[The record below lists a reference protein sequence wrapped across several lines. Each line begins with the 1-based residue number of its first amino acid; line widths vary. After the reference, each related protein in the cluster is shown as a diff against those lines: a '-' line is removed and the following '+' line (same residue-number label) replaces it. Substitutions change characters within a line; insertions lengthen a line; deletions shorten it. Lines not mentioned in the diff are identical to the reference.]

1 MKTKPQDKA
10 APAANLLEV
19 ARVARVSPSTVSR
32 ILNGTARVS
41 DAKRKAVEAAIA
53 RLNFRPNLLA
63 RGLRQGRAMT
73 IGILTQEVDSS
84 FFTAALKGVEAR
96 LAGSH
101 FAPLIVSGH
110 WNAREEA
117 ERISLLISRRVDGII
132 ILTGLLPE
140 KQILGFAQAVPIAV
154 VGRRLASDNVFSVA
168 VDNVAGGH
176 LATRHLVDL
185 GHRRIAHLAGP
196 ETHVDAI
203 DRLKGYRSALKEA
216 GIEADPKLI
225 VSAGF
230 EASGGLLAVNA
241 LIEAQRPFSAI
252 FAANDES
259 AYGAQLGL
267 YRRGIRVPEDVS
279 LVGYDDLP
287 GSGYRTPPLTT
298 VSQPLF
304 EMGRRAADALLEM
317 LQGRKPQSETGE
329 VRLVVRETT
338 HWAHGRQSS
347 RSGPTDRPG

>member
-1 MKTKPQDKA
+1 MKSKQRQQDRV

-41 DAKRKAVEAAIA
+41 DAKRKAVETAIA
-53 RLNFRPNLLA
+53 RLDFRPNLLA

-73 IGILTQEVDSS
+73 IGILTQEVDSA

-96 LAGSH
+96 LARSH

-117 ERISLLISRRVDGII
+117 ERVSLLLSRRVDGII
-132 ILTGLLPE
+132 ILTGLMPE
-140 KQILGFAQAVPIAV
+140 KQILRFAKAVPIAV
-154 VGRRLASDNVFSVA
+154 VGRRLASDNVFSVSI
-168 VDNVAGGH
+168 DNIAGGR
-176 LATRHLVDL
+176 LATRHLIEL

-203 DRLKGYRSALKEA
+203 DRLKGYRSSLKEA
-216 GIEADPKLI
+216 GIEADPKLV

-230 EASGGLLAVNA
+230 ESSGGLLAVNA
-241 LIEAQRPFSAI
+241 LVESRRPFSAI

-259 AYGAQLGL
+259 AYGVQLGL
-267 YRRGIRVPEDVS
+267 FRRGIRVPEDVS

-317 LQGRKPQSETGE
+317 LQGRRPPSEAGE

-338 HWAHGRQSS
+338 SWAHGE
-347 RSGPTDRPG
+347 